1 MLEHFCATSSLTN
14 LPLPFRARFPKFPF
28 AKFYLDP
35 AGIGRMKCSE
45 NARNWLGRTTLPTR
59 ENCRCFLAPPPLL
72 NVSGKLLDAL
82 LVLFSAPFHFPPLP
96 PPFVSSSFPL
106 PLVYT
111 SSLHFLPSFFSP
123 LEASPR
129 NVEVGE
135 QRMSNAPANFLSRWS
150 NAVGKVLNFSPCC
163 FRSTISILI
172 SIDRGFG
179 NEQENLF
186 RDS

>member
-1 MLEHFCATSSLTN
+1 MLRKGCWKHFCATSSLTN

-96 PPFVSSSFPL
+96 PPFVSSSFP
-106 PLVYT
+106 P
-111 SSLHFLPSFFSP
+111 SSTPLHFTFFLPFFRPSRRHRGMLKLANSGWAMRP
-123 LEASPR
+123 PTFFRAGRTLLEKCWIFPR
-129 NVEVGE
+129 VV
-135 QRMSNAPANFLSRWS
+135 F
-150 NAVGKVLNFSPCC
+150 
-163 FRSTISILI
+163 
-172 SIDRGFG
+172 DR
-179 NEQENLF
+179 
-186 RDS
+186 RYRY

>member
-1 MLEHFCATSSLTN
+1 MLRKGCWKHFCATSSLTN

-59 ENCRCFLAPPPLL
+59 ENCRCFLAPSPLL

-96 PPFVSSSFPL
+96 PPFVSSFFP
-106 PLVYT
+106 PPPR
-111 SSLHFLPSFFSP
+111 LHLFTFFLPFFRPSRRHRGMLKLANSGWAMRP
-123 LEASPR
+123 PTFFRAGRTLLEKCWIFPR
-129 NVEVGE
+129 VV
-135 QRMSNAPANFLSRWS
+135 F
-150 NAVGKVLNFSPCC
+150 
-163 FRSTISILI
+163 
-172 SIDRGFG
+172 DR
-179 NEQENLF
+179 QY
-186 RDS
+186 RY